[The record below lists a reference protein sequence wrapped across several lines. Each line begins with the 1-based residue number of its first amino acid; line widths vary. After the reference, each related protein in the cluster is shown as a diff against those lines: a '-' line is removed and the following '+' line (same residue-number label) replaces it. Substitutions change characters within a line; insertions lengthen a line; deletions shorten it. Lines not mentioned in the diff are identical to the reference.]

1 MNTKNTISISEARKN
16 IFEIANDV
24 QSPSNIY
31 TLTENGRPKVVL
43 MSADEFESWK
53 ETLEVTSDFPNLKQ
67 DIKKFEK
74 DFKSKKYKN
83 YVSLNDIIKKQNK

>member
-1 MNTKNTISISEARKN
+1 MNAKNTISISEARKN

-43 MSADEFESWK
+43 MSADEFESWM
-53 ETLEVTSDFPNLKQ
+53 ETLEVNSFFPNLKK
-67 DIKKFEK
+67 DINNFEK
-74 DFKSKKYKN
+74 DYKINKGKN
-83 YVSLNDIIKKQNK
+83 YVSLEDVIRKQSK